1 MAKNKDSTSNGGD
14 GSDYEVGYKRPP
26 RHTQFQPGQSGN
38 PAGRPRGLNNLSTD
52 VKRMLEASVT
62 ITERGRKR
70 RISTQRG
77 ALMLLREMV
86 MHGDR
91 HAQKQ
96 LFELAKLFN
105 NEPSETV
112 TQALPAE
119 DQAILA
125 AYEEEITAAAVQS
138 PPAEPFIRV
147 RLSDRFKSSS
157 SDDETSK

>member
-1 MAKNKDSTSNGGD
+1 MAKNKDSTSDAGD

-26 RHTQFQPGQSGN
+26 RHTQFQPGRSGN

-52 VKRMLEASVT
+52 VKRMLEAPVT
-62 ITERGRKR
+62 VTERGRKR

-91 HAQKQ
+91 HGQKQ

-105 NEPSETV
+105 NE
-112 TQALPAE
+112 
-119 DQAILA
+119 
-125 AYEEEITAAAVQS
+125 
-138 PPAEPFIRV
+138 
-147 RLSDRFKSSS
+147 
-157 SDDETSK
+157 

>member
-1 MAKNKDSTSNGGD
+1 
-14 GSDYEVGYKRPP
+14 
-26 RHTQFQPGQSGN
+26 
-38 PAGRPRGLNNLSTD
+38 
-52 VKRMLEASVT
+52 VKRMLEASIT

-112 TQALPAE
+112 AQALPAD

-138 PPAEPFIRV
+138 PPAEPLKRIRLT
-147 RLSDRFKSSS
+147 RPPKSSPA
-157 SDDETSK
+157 DDESSK